1 MKIYSETI
9 VLNTRSRIELKDI
22 SENVAKI
29 VSYSGV
35 KNGVVYVFSLHTTL
49 GLYLNEN
56 EPNLRQ
62 DVLELLESIAPQGR
76 NYHHDKI
83 DPTANT
89 FSHLRT
95 IMLSPMVT
103 LPVED
108 GRLVK
113 GTWQSII
120 AAEFDGPRS
129 RKLLVKVIGE

>member
-1 MKIYSETI
+1 MKTYSETI
-9 VLNTRSRIELKDI
+9 ILNTKSRVELNDI

-35 KNGVVYVFSLHTTL
+35 KKGLVCVFSLHTTL
-49 GLYLNEN
+49 GLYINED

-62 DVLELLESIAPQGR
+62 DVLELLERLAPQGR
-76 NYHHDKI
+76 NYHHDSI

-103 LPVED
+103 LPVEN
-108 GRLVK
+108 GRLIK

-129 RKLLVKVIGE
+129 RKLFVQVIGE